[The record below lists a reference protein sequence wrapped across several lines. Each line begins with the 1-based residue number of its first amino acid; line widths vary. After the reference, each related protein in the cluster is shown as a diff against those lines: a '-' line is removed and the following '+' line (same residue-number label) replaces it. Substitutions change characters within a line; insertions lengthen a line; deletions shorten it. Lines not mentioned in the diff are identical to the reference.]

1 MDDQSVAAY
10 TVKTFNNGNTFVLL
24 QDPTIATTFSNGIIG
39 VGVPKTDTQLRD
51 AVQKALQALI
61 TDGTYAQI
69 LNKYGES
76 SLAVTSALVNQGK

>member
-1 MDDQSVAAY
+1 M
-10 TVKTFNNGNTFVLL
+10 LL
-24 QDPTIATTFSNGIIG
+24 QRPGDRHHLLRHGHHRHRCPQEQTRSSAT
-39 VGVPKTDTQLRD
+39 

-69 LNKYGES
+69 LNKYNEG